1 MNTPISNREF
11 LQALG
16 LALTSIAASAALL
29 LPAYLLLVPVLHPEF
44 KPYIDQQKAD
54 AITIPGNLFRPVVF
68 GDGGLEGS
76 VAVISELAE
85 IAPED
90 HAVLVHRRLFQADQF
105 PFLRYHIEGRN
116 PALRIMLFWQRAD
129 TPGENHFAELDYSG
143 DGPQLHNLLRNEE
156 WRGTITELAVGFFGD
171 LRGGTV
177 KLHRVELMPYSHS
190 GILRTVWAE
199 WTAFAPWDQRS
210 INAYRG
216 VPSGAL
222 MYPVPAIAIW
232 LATSMIVILL
242 LRQFTRRD
250 NQSSPLWLPAI
261 LATGLAWAFLDGLW
275 LQQLFRQNTET
286 RHLFAGKAL
295 HEKKLAD
302 WDGEYYAAAHVIKQQ
317 LAISDAIV
325 SIYRDR
331 EQRAFAERLRFHL
344 LPEVKTSI
352 LPTITPWLAHKANEE
367 FDHVIIL
374 TGPEST
380 VQTDAEVQRVLTNQ
394 NTARW
399 ERVLGDG
406 PVALYA
412 THRKAGKATHD

>member
-116 PALRIMLFWQRAD
+116 PALRVMLFWQRAD
-129 TPGENHFAELDYSG
+129 APGENHLAELDYSG

-177 KLHRVELMPYSHS
+177 KLHRVELMPYSHH

-302 WDGEYYAAAHVIKQQ
+302 WDGEYYRGVASIKELVGNHTDDVIILYQEGHG
-317 LAISDAIV
+317 AMA
-325 SIYRDR
+325 
-331 EQRAFAERLRFHL
+331 QRMRFHL
-344 LPEVKTSI
+344 LPQIMARKLHT
-352 LPTITPWLAHKANEE
+352 AHETWIRSANRE
-367 FDHVIIL
+367 FDYVVL
-374 TGPEST
+374 VSESGT
-380 VQTDAEVQRVLTNQ
+380 RPYSQPVFR
-394 NTARW
+394 TALEDMNAANW
-399 ERVLGDG
+399 SMVWTHG

-412 THRKAGKATHD
+412 THRAQPATGS